1 MTSPQAYR
9 RVFAA
14 LALVC
19 GVAHAAPATCLPK
32 PVGGGTAALFK
43 SNTKGDFVAWYC
55 PGEAM
60 PSMVVCLK
68 STCGLVGSKR
78 ALAAIASKPTL
89 AGLNEALKPY
99 TRDPLRDPDL
109 VKVWAPHA
117 DEIRKLAD

>member
-1 MTSPQAYR
+1 MTPLIPTLL
-9 RVFAA
+9 VLAA
-14 LALVC
+14 MSA
-19 GVAHAAPATCLPK
+19 AQAAPVTCLPK
-32 PVGGGTAALFK
+32 PAGNGTAALVK
-43 SNTKGDFVAWYC
+43 SNTKGDFAAWYC
-55 PGEAM
+55 PGESL

-68 STCGLVGSKR
+68 ATCSLVGSKR

>member
-1 MTSPQAYR
+1 MRLPALLILAAISTAQA
-9 RVFAA
+9 VP
-14 LALVC
+14 VTC
-19 GVAHAAPATCLPK
+19 MPA
-32 PVGGGTAALFK
+32 PVGSGTAALFK
-43 SNTKGDFVAWYC
+43 SNTKGDFAAWYC
-55 PGEAM
+55 PGESL

-68 STCGLVGSKR
+68 ATCSLVGTKR
-78 ALAAIASKPTL
+78 AIAAIASAPTL